1 MVYWQISEDPSVDE
15 RGGGFGLFVSLFFIL
30 IATVGSI
37 LGVSMSGYR
46 STLNGVVE
54 IEPLEHSDEKEPTIE
69 EAGNTETVE
78 FSAIN
83 FQPVIDNW
91 INSTSGIRS
100 VLIYDLDRD
109 EMVGTYNPD
118 LSYNTASLYKL
129 FVVYEGYRRLQSGEW
144 SADSTVG
151 RSGLSIAKCL
161 DLAIRESNSTCAEA
175 IWAMIGRERLN
186 EIVEN
191 DFKITN
197 SDISSLVS
205 TPEDVLKMM
214 KIYYRHSDINNEN
227 YLSIMKDSFLNQP
240 TTEYNWRQGLPSGF
254 SKANVYNK
262 VGWDYN
268 PDGKYW
274 NIYHDAAIVEFPDDN
289 RHFAVVV
296 MTSRVPFQRIRQLG
310 SDIEQ
315 WFESNKY

>member
-15 RGGGFGLFVSLFFIL
+15 RGDGFGLFVSLFFIL
-30 IATVGSI
+30 IVTVGSI
-37 LGVSMSGYR
+37 LGVSMSGHR
-46 STLNGVVE
+46 STLNDVVE
-54 IEPLEHSDEKEPTIE
+54 NELMEHDDEKESTIE

-109 EMVGTYNPD
+109 EMVGAYNPD
-118 LSYNTASLYKL
+118 LSYNAASLYKL

-144 SADSTVG
+144 SADSMAG

-161 DLAIRESNSTCAEA
+161 DLAIRESNSTCVEA

-191 DFKITN
+191 DFRITN

-205 TPEDVLKMM
+205 APEDVLKMM

-296 MTSRVPFQRIRQLG
+296 MTSRVPFQKIRQLG

>member
-15 RGGGFGLFVSLFFIL
+15 RGDGFGLFVSLFFIL
-30 IATVGSI
+30 IVTVGSI

-46 STLNGVVE
+46 STLNDVVE
-54 IEPLEHSDEKEPTIE
+54 IEPMEHGDEKEPTIE

-109 EMVGTYNPD
+109 EMVGAYNPD

-144 SADSTVG
+144 SADSMAG
-151 RSGLSIAKCL
+151 RSGLSISKCL

-214 KIYYRHSDINNEN
+214 KIYYRHSDINNEK
-227 YLSIMKDSFLNQP
+227 YISIMKDSFLNQP
-240 TTEYNWRQGLPSGF
+240 TTEYNWRQGLPSDF